1 MMVLIPMLS
10 EATWESAVVYQVYW
24 RSFLD
29 GNGDGVGDLK
39 GLRSKVAYLS
49 SLGVDAIWLNPTYP
63 SPQGDHGYDVSDY
76 FDVDPIFGTLDE
88 LRAAIHDFHEEGIKV
103 LLDIVPNHVSSQHP
117 WFKAAIEGDEDGPE
131 ESRFIIRSGSG
142 PKGASPPNDWKSI
155 FGGPAWSRFPQKT
168 ADTQRWY
175 LHMFDECQP
184 DLNWE
189 NQEVHERF
197 ERILEH
203 WYEIG
208 VDGFR
213 IDVAHGLY
221 KAPGFPNMET
231 FDGNWSACWD
241 QPKVHEVYRS
251 WRRISDR
258 YEPRRFLI
266 GEIHTSSRDRLL
278 DYIGKDQLDA
288 AFDFSFLHQPWSA
301 EGFMERIAE
310 NLQLAEMSGSTPVW
324 TLSNHDETRH
334 WTRYCTKGNGE
345 PTGELDCGTRYRSLI
360 SLMMS
365 LPGRIFLYN
374 GEELGLPQA
383 EVPDDSRQDPAFFR
397 QPPDSNYKG
406 RDGCRVP
413 LPWESERD
421 NAGFSTTAPWLPMPV
436 GWHRYSV
443 DLQDEDPESML
454 NYYRGQIEMRKAEDW
469 MGNGEISDL
478 SSNGGVLSFVKSSG
492 GLKVMV
498 NLNFNDRPVPM
509 DTGEVLFR
517 SSKSSLV
524 ERDLRPGEIAFLIL
538 HEGV

>member
-1 MMVLIPMLS
+1 M
-10 EATWESAVVYQVYW
+10 
-24 RSFLD
+24 
-29 GNGDGVGDLK
+29 
-39 GLRSKVAYLS
+39 
-49 SLGVDAIWLNPTYP
+49 GVDAIWLNPTYP

-231 FDGNWSACWD
+231 FCLLYTS
-241 QPKVHEVYRS
+241 PS
-251 WRRISDR
+251 
-258 YEPRRFLI
+258 PR
-266 GEIHTSSRDRLL
+266 D
-278 DYIGKDQLDA
+278 
-288 AFDFSFLHQPWSA
+288 
-301 EGFMERIAE
+301 
-310 NLQLAEMSGSTPVW
+310 
-324 TLSNHDETRH
+324 
-334 WTRYCTKGNGE
+334 
-345 PTGELDCGTRYRSLI
+345 
-360 SLMMS
+360 
-365 LPGRIFLYN
+365 
-374 GEELGLPQA
+374 
-383 EVPDDSRQDPAFFR
+383 
-397 QPPDSNYKG
+397 
-406 RDGCRVP
+406 
-413 LPWESERD
+413 
-421 NAGFSTTAPWLPMPV
+421 
-436 GWHRYSV
+436 
-443 DLQDEDPESML
+443 
-454 NYYRGQIEMRKAEDW
+454 
-469 MGNGEISDL
+469 
-478 SSNGGVLSFVKSSG
+478 
-492 GLKVMV
+492 
-498 NLNFNDRPVPM
+498 
-509 DTGEVLFR
+509 
-517 SSKSSLV
+517 
-524 ERDLRPGEIAFLIL
+524 
-538 HEGV
+538 

>member
-1 MMVLIPMLS
+1 
-10 EATWESAVVYQVYW
+10 
-24 RSFLD
+24 
-29 GNGDGVGDLK
+29 
-39 GLRSKVAYLS
+39 
-49 SLGVDAIWLNPTYP
+49 
-63 SPQGDHGYDVSDY
+63 
-76 FDVDPIFGTLDE
+76 
-88 LRAAIHDFHEEGIKV
+88 
-103 LLDIVPNHVSSQHP
+103 
-117 WFKAAIEGDEDGPE
+117 
-131 ESRFIIRSGSG
+131 
-142 PKGASPPNDWKSI
+142 
-155 FGGPAWSRFPQKT
+155 
-168 ADTQRWY
+168 
-175 LHMFDECQP
+175 MFDECQP

-334 WTRYCTKGNGE
+334 WTRYCTKGKGSRPENWIAAPG
-345 PTGELDCGTRYRSLI
+345 TGPSYPSWRACPGGSSSTMARSWGCHRPRSQTIPGKTR
-360 SLMMS
+360 
-365 LPGRIFLYN
+365 
-374 GEELGLPQA
+374 
-383 EVPDDSRQDPAFFR
+383 AFFR
-397 QPPDSNYKG
+397 QPPDSDYKG

-469 MGNGEISDL
+469 MGNGEISL
-478 SSNGGVLSFVKSSG
+478 ISHPTEESYPSSSRVVVS
-492 GLKVMV
+492 
-498 NLNFNDRPVPM
+498 R
-509 DTGEVLFR
+509 
-517 SSKSSLV
+517 
-524 ERDLRPGEIAFLIL
+524 
-538 HEGV
+538 